1 MPGVMRSG
9 RGWKRYLIII
19 YNNMRQCLS
28 FFMTTAVAIIMS
40 TACGKVVKE
49 PEQAIISV
57 ESVTLDPESATI
69 PVDGKVV
76 ITASVLPEDAT
87 FRTIAWKSSDPAV
100 AAVYNGTV
108 LGVAEGTATITAT
121 VGDQTA
127 TCSVSVTEKIVLVT
141 SVTLDKTEL
150 TLEVGFSETLT
161 ATVFPEDATD
171 KTVTWSSTNN
181 SVASVTGGVV
191 TARKEGVTTIKATA
205 GGITATCTVTVP
217 HVYVPVESISLN
229 KTETTIAV
237 GGSETLEAT
246 IDPINAD
253 EEVTWSSSNETI
265 ATVDNGVV
273 VAVAE
278 GIAII
283 TAKAGDKS
291 ASCTV
296 TVTHVMVPVESI
308 TLNKTETSIPEGGFE
323 VLVATVLPEN
333 ADIKTVNWSSSDLTI
348 ATVNLDGK
356 VKALAAGTAIITAQA
371 GDKSATCTV
380 TVTPVD
386 KTDTATIDDLQ
397 DEDTDG

>member
-1 MPGVMRSG
+1 
-9 RGWKRYLIII
+9 
-19 YNNMRQCLS
+19 MRQCLS

-121 VGDQTA
+121 VGDQAA

-161 ATVFPEDATD
+161 ATIFPEDATD